1 MNNSTLKIK
10 LFKISKEIV
19 SFILIFVLIYSVLNW
34 WRQPEMPDSPVLQ
47 LQDYQGQV
55 IDLQQLSQDNVVL
68 IYFWGSWCHVCK
80 HTTPTV
86 QQLAHSSPVVS
97 IAVQSGNSRELSDY
111 LRKNQIGFQT
121 VNDEQG
127 EIFATW
133 QGQVTPSYL
142 ILKDGKMEQGFIGI
156 QPLWILKLR
165 MWWADL

>member
-19 SFILIFVLIYSVLNW
+19 SFILIFLLIYSVLNW

-55 IDLQQLSQDNVVL
+55 IDLQQLSQDNAVL

-127 EIFATW
+127 EIFVTW

-142 ILKDGKMEQGFIGI
+142 ILKDGKMEQGFVGI
-156 QPLWILKLR
+156 QPLWVLKLR

>member
-55 IDLQQLSQDNVVL
+55 IDLQQLSQDNAVL

-121 VNDEQG
+121 VNDEHG

-142 ILKDGKMEQGFIGI
+142 ILKDGKMEQGFVGI